1 MYSTVVDNT
10 PVIQVTAGKHVAS
23 YATNGSQMN
32 PLEAFYAALAAC
44 AAVYAKKS
52 CKELGLPAEGIEI
65 GCKPFAGKAGPLSL
79 AKFKT
84 EVHFPERFT
93 TEQKAQ
99 ILNAIVHCA
108 VKEIVQDG
116 PNVEFSVVEV

>member
-93 TEQKAQ
+93 TEQKVQ

>member
-52 CKELGLPAEGIEI
+52 CKELGLPAEG
-65 GCKPFAGKAGPLSL
+65 
-79 AKFKT
+79 
-84 EVHFPERFT
+84 
-93 TEQKAQ
+93 
-99 ILNAIVHCA
+99 
-108 VKEIVQDG
+108 
-116 PNVEFSVVEV
+116 

>member
-1 MYSTVVDNT
+1 MYSTIVDDT
-10 PVIQVTAGKHVAS
+10 PVIQVTAGKHTVT
-23 YATNGSQMN
+23 YAVNGSQMN

-52 CKELGLPAEGIEI
+52 CKELGVPAEGIEI
-65 GCKPFAGKAGPLSL
+65 GCKPFAGKSGPLSL

-84 EVHFPERFT
+84 EVRFPERFT
-93 TEQKAQ
+93 VAQKEQ
-99 ILNAIVHCA
+99 ILDAIVHCA

-116 PNVEFSVVEV
+116 PDVEFSVVEV